1 MTSDTTASVSR
12 ARGTGRRKR
21 RAPATAPGAISPSAA
36 APSATPKMAGKMAG
50 SATSTRSAPCRPTP
64 RAHNRRGEILDAA
77 AELFARQGFHAAS
90 MREIGA
96 AAGMLP
102 GSLYYHFPSKDEL
115 LLAVYE
121 EGVRRIAE
129 RLDAAL
135 SEADRPWARL
145 EAACVAHLEMLLEAG
160 GDYAQVVIRVRPQ
173 DCPAMQA
180 RLIALRDAHEDR
192 FKALIEMLELPAE
205 ADRQALRLMML
216 GALNWTQTWYRP
228 GGDPPATLARRFLAL
243 VAIGPGAVPPDVI
256 AERYLTLFAG
266 GPGAE
271 DTP

>member
-1 MTSDTTASVSR
+1 MTPDTTASVSR
-12 ARGTGRRKR
+12 PRGTGRRKR
-21 RAPATAPGAISPSAA
+21 RAPATTPSAA
-36 APSATPKMAGKMAG
+36 SPSATPKMAESSGP
-50 SATSTRSAPCRPTP
+50 RRPAA

-77 AELFARQGFHAAS
+77 AELFSRQGFHAAS
-90 MREIGA
+90 MREIAA

-135 SEADRPWARL
+135 PQATLPEADLPWARL

-173 DCPAMQA
+173 DCPAMEA

-256 AERYLTLFAG
+256 AARYLTLFAG
-266 GPGAE
+266 GPSAE

>member
-12 ARGTGRRKR
+12 ARGPGRRKR
-21 RAPATAPGAISPSAA
+21 RALAA
-36 APSATPKMAGKMAG
+36 APDAASPSATPKMAGKMAG

-266 GPGAE
+266 GTGAE